1 MRRLR
6 ATAPGK
12 LNLKGL
18 WTELREDERGA
29 SMVEYAVLLAIV
41 SLALVGA
48 IQALSEQITAV
59 VQATASG
66 LGSAN

>member
-6 ATAPGK
+6 STAPP
-12 LNLKGL
+12 NLQLKDL
-18 WTELREDERGA
+18 WTELRDDERGA
-29 SMVEYAVLLAIV
+29 SMVEYAVLLAVV

-48 IQALSEQITAV
+48 IQALSVQITAV

>member
-12 LNLKGL
+12 LNLEGL
-18 WTELREDERGA
+18 WAELREDERGA

>member
-1 MRRLR
+1 MRRLQATDTQDLNPR
-6 ATAPGK
+6 A
-12 LNLKGL
+12 L
-18 WTELREDERGA
+18 WAELRDDERGA

-59 VQATASG
+59 IETTASG
-66 LGSAN
+66 LSSAK